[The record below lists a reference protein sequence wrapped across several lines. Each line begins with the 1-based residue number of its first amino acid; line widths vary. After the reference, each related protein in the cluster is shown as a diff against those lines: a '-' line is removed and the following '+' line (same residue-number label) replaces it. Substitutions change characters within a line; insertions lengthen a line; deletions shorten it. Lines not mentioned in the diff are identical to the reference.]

1 MQRTN
6 SISKLQMPRTLTWMF
21 SSVLGGVFAAT
32 GLFVITIFGQPAI
45 LSCQRTA
52 ANQGT
57 CKLVASNFPSRQ
69 EVDIPLNELEG
80 AKINEDTDL
89 VMLLTNNQE
98 VAFTS
103 YSITNE
109 KEEESIANRINN
121 FVKNPSQKTLTVHK
135 DNSQWFHYALGGSL
149 IAAGLYCGVYR
160 LGRRKVNAT
169 NLK

>member
-1 MQRTN
+1 VQQTN
-6 SISKLQMPRTLTWMF
+6 SMSKLQVPPTLTWMF

-52 ANQGT
+52 PNLGT
-57 CKLVASNFPSRQ
+57 CKLVASNFPSRE
-69 EVDIPLNELEG
+69 EVDIPLNELQG
-80 AKINEDTDL
+80 AKVNEDTDL

-109 KEEESIANRINN
+109 SEEESIAHRINN
-121 FVKNPSQKTLTVHK
+121 FVKNPNQKTLIVHK

-160 LGRRKVNAT
+160 LGRKKVKNAT
-169 NLK
+169 GD

>member
-1 MQRTN
+1 MQQTN
-6 SISKLQMPRTLTWMF
+6 SMSIQMPPMLTWMLG
-21 SSVLGGVFAAT
+21 SVFGGIFAAT

-52 ANQGT
+52 PNQGT
-57 CKLVASNFPSRQ
+57 CKLVASNFLSR
-69 EVDIPLNELEG
+69 EEIDIPLSELQG

-89 VMLLTNNQE
+89 VMLLTNNSE

-109 KEEESIANRINN
+109 SEEQSIARRINN
-121 FVKNPSQKTLTVHK
+121 FVKNPQEKTLTVHK

-160 LGRRKVNAT
+160 LGRKKAR
-169 NLK
+169 